1 MKLLEALEI
10 TRKPAPEGAAPFR
23 VFLGCGFTPLDLETY
38 LKARL
43 RTRMG
48 MRPAR
53 VATGLFGDLCGSLER
68 LAAAD
73 FDAAAVVV
81 EWSDLDARL
90 GYRALGGW
98 RPDAVADVLK
108 TSAASLNRLGA
119 ALKRL
124 AAQVPV
130 AVALPSL
137 RPAPIFWTTP
147 AQAGAFEWDLEAALL
162 DAVRSWSRLP
172 RLRVLSR
179 AELDRVSPGGDRHD
193 AKSDLNSGFPYRG
206 AHASRLAELLAGLIS
221 PKPAKKGLISDLDD
235 TLWLGILGETGVAG
249 VHWDLENKAQ
259 VHGLYQQALSALAES
274 GVLVAV
280 ASKNDPALVEQ
291 ALSRTG
297 LAIARSSLFPV
308 EANWGPKSESVR
320 KILASWNIG
329 AGDVVFVDDS
339 PMELAEVERAHPG
352 IETILFPKSDPAA
365 AITLLWTLR
374 ERFGKEAIL
383 EEDKLRSQS
392 LRTPVEQV
400 EVPGHG
406 AALDEFLASAAGAIT
421 IDAANPPPDTRA
433 FELVNKTNQ
442 FNINGRRF
450 TEGEWN
456 AMLQSPGAFLLTV
469 SYQDRFGPLGR
480 IAVLAGAREGSVC
493 KVHTW
498 VMSCRAFSRRIEHQ
512 CLAYLFDTLEVDR
525 VDCDFR
531 PTERNGPS
539 ADFFAAI
546 CGSRPEGPVSV
557 SRQDFRDRCPA
568 VYHKLEVLT
577 HA

>member
-10 TRKPAPEGAAPFR
+10 ARKPAPEGAAPFR
-23 VFLGCGFTPLDLETY
+23 VFLGCGFTPLDLQTY
-38 LKARL
+38 FTAHL
-43 RTRMG
+43 RQRTS
-48 MRPAR
+48 MRPVR
-53 VATGLFGDLCGSLER
+53 VSGGLFGDLCGSLER
-68 LAAAD
+68 LSPGD
-73 FDAAAVVV
+73 FDAAAVVL
-81 EWSDLDARL
+81 EWPDLDARL

-98 RPDAVADVLK
+98 RPDAVADIVK
-108 TSAASLNRLGA
+108 TAAASLQRLGA
-119 ALKRL
+119 ALKRVSG
-124 AAQVPV
+124 QVPV

-137 RPAPIFWTTP
+137 RPAPLFWTTP
-147 AQAGAFEWDLEAALL
+147 AQAGALEWELEAALL
-162 DAVRSWSRLP
+162 DAARSWSHLP
-172 RLRVLSR
+172 RVRVLSR
-179 AELDRVSPGGDRHD
+179 AELDRVSPAADRYD

-206 AHASRLAELLAGLIS
+206 AHADRLGELLAALAA

-249 VHWDLENKAQ
+249 VYWDLENKAQ
-259 VHGLYQQALSALAES
+259 VHGLYQQALAALAES
-274 GVLVAV
+274 GVLVGV

-291 ALSRTG
+291 ALSRTDIG
-297 LAIARSSLFPV
+297 IARGSLFPV

-320 KILASWNIG
+320 KILAAWNIG
-329 AGDVVFVDDS
+329 AGDVVFIDDS

-365 AITLLWTLR
+365 VISLLWSLR
-374 ERFGKEAIL
+374 ERFGKETIL

-392 LRTPVEQV
+392 LRTPVEQA
-400 EVPGHG
+400 ELPEPG
-406 AALDEFLASAAGAIT
+406 AALDEFLAGAAGAIT
-421 IDAANPPPDTRA
+421 IDAANPPPDARA

-480 IAVLAGAREGSVC
+480 IAVLAGVREGSAC
-493 KVHTW
+493 RVHTW

-512 CLAYLFDTLEVDR
+512 CLAYLFDTLDADR
-525 VDCDFR
+525 VECDFR

-539 ADFFAAI
+539 ADFFASLTGA
-546 CGSRPEGPVSV
+546 RPEGVV
-557 SRQDFRDRCPA
+557 AISREDFRKQCPA